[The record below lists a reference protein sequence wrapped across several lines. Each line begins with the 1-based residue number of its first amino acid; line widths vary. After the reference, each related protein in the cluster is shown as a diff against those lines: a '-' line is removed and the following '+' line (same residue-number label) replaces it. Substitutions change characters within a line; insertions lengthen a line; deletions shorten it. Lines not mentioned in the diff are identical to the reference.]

1 MLEKDFQE
9 NKYLLYISTINSTTT
24 VMKKFLLFTFAAILI
39 SSCGSTTKKLQRGDY
54 DGIITKTVKKL
65 IKNPNDAE
73 DIEMLD
79 KAYTLANERD
89 LERIKYLKT
98 ENNPNNYDEIFRRY
112 ESLKARQARVK
123 PVLPL
128 NLKGRTINYP
138 HVDYDAELVAAKRKA
153 AEYYYQ
159 NAQKLMNN
167 SNKESY
173 RQAHYELSLA
183 QQYSGDSFP
192 NLNEMIIEA
201 RLKGISRVIVE
212 VQTSDR
218 ILVAPE
224 FRDEL
229 LTFDSQGLNTDWVE
243 YHFRHI
249 NEEIEYDYAV
259 VINILDIIVSP
270 EEVKTTDQ
278 VFKKDVEDGF
288 DYALDA
294 NGNVMRDTSGND
306 IKIMRYKT
314 LTCTLIETYQ
324 KKSVTIR
331 GQTEITELKPM
342 LKLLAKEPIGA
353 TNTFENTSARAIGD
367 EAALDGPAREK
378 TKNEYVAFPPDM
390 VMVFNTAET
399 LKPAIRNALYNNRH
413 LIR

>member
-1 MLEKDFQE
+1 
-9 NKYLLYISTINSTTT
+9 
-24 VMKKFLLFTFAAILI
+24 MKKFLLFTFVALII
-39 SSCGSTTKKLQRGDY
+39 SSCGSTTKKMQRGDY
-54 DGIITKTVKKL
+54 DGIITKTVRKL
-65 IKNPNDAE
+65 IKNPNKAE

-79 KAYTLANERD
+79 KAYKLANERD

-112 ESLKARQARVK
+112 ETLKVRQARVK

-128 NLKGRTINYP
+128 NLNGMTINYP
-138 HVDYDAELVAAKRKA
+138 YVDYDSELVAAKRKA

-159 NAQKLMNN
+159 NAQKLMTNTD
-167 SNKESY
+167 KESY
-173 RQAHYELSLA
+173 RQAHHELLLA

-212 VQTSDR
+212 VQTGNR

-229 LTFDSQGLNTDWVE
+229 LTFDSQGLNTDWIE

-249 NEEIEYDYAV
+249 NDEIEYDYAV
-259 VINILDIIVSP
+259 IINILDIIISP

-278 VFKKDVEDGF
+278 IFKKKVEDGF

-306 IKIMRYKT
+306 IKIIRYKT

-324 KKSVTIR
+324 KKTATIR

-342 LKLLAKEPIGA
+342 HKLLAKEPIGA
-353 TNTFENTSARAIGD
+353 ENVFENISARAIGD
-367 EAALDGPAREK
+367 EAALDGPARQK
-378 TKNEYVAFPPDM
+378 TKNEYVPFPPDL
-390 VMVFNTAET
+390 VMIFNTAET
-399 LKPAIRNALYNNRH
+399 LKPAIRNALYKNRH

>member
-1 MLEKDFQE
+1 
-9 NKYLLYISTINSTTT
+9 
-24 VMKKFLLFTFAAILI
+24 MKKILLFTFVAII
-39 SSCGSTTKKLQRGDY
+39 VSSCGSTNKKLQRGDY

-65 IKNPNDAE
+65 IKNPNNSE
-73 DIEMLD
+73 NIEMLD
-79 KAYTLANERD
+79 KAYKLANDRD
-89 LERIKYLKT
+89 IERIKYLKT

-112 ESLKARQARVK
+112 ESLKARQTRVK

-128 NLKGRTINYP
+128 NLNGQTINYP
-138 HVDYDAELVAAKRKA
+138 YVDYDSELVAAKRKA

-167 SNKESY
+167 TDKESY
-173 RQAHYELSLA
+173 RRAHMELILA
-183 QQYSGDSFP
+183 QQYSGDAFP
-192 NLNEMIIEA
+192 GLNEMIIEA
-201 RLKGISRVIVE
+201 RRKGISRVIVE
-212 VQTSDR
+212 VKTSDR

-229 LTFDSQGLNTDWVE
+229 LTFNTQGLNTDWVE

-249 NEEIEYDYAV
+249 NDEIEYDYAV
-259 VINILDIIVSP
+259 LVNILDIAITP

-278 VFKKDVEDGF
+278 VFKKEVKDGF

-306 IKIMRYKT
+306 IKINKYKT

-324 KKSVTIR
+324 KKTATFR
-331 GQTEITELKPM
+331 GQVEIVELFPM
-342 LKLLAKEPIGA
+342 RKLLVKEPIGA
-353 TNTFENTSARAIGD
+353 ENVFEHTSARAVGD
-367 EAALDGPAREK
+367 EGALDGVARQK
-378 TKNEYVAFPPDM
+378 MQNEYMTFPPDA
-390 VMVFNTAET
+390 VMIFNTAET
-399 LKPAIRNALYNNRH
+399 LKPAIRDALYNNRH